1 MSLLT
6 AEDQYRRAETFA
18 SLHAGPDVFVIAN
31 AWDAGTAKIL
41 TALGF
46 RALATTSAG
55 IAHSLG
61 HADGGISRAESL
73 ANAAVLT
80 GATHLPVAADLESG
94 YGTTSEQIAETIRL
108 AAETGLVGGSIEDAV
123 GGEVIPVEAAVD
135 RLAAAIE
142 AARALPFRFTVT
154 ARAENFLYGH
164 TDLKDT
170 IARLQAFEAAGADVL
185 FAPGLTTEE
194 QIRAVTSEVGKPVNV
209 LAGGAKL
216 TATVEQLGEWGVR
229 RISLGSNLS
238 RAAMSAAI
246 GAAREIAEHGTFEFG
261 KSGVLPHADIEQ
273 YFGPRSA

>member
-6 AEDQYRRAETFA
+6 PEDQYRRAETLA
-18 SLHAGPDVFVIAN
+18 GLHAGPDVFVIAN

-46 RALATTSAG
+46 KALATTSAG

-61 HADGGISRAESL
+61 LADGAITREASL
-73 ANAAVLT
+73 ANAATLV
-80 GATHLPVAADLESG
+80 GATGLPVAGDLENG
-94 YGTTSEQIAETIRL
+94 FGTTPEQIAGTIGL
-108 AAETGLVGGSIEDAV
+108 AAEAGLVGGSIEDAV
-123 GGEVIPVEAAVD
+123 DDAVIPLPQALD

-142 AARALPFRFTVT
+142 AARALPFPFAVT

-164 TDLKDT
+164 DDLKDT
-170 IARLQAFEAAGADVL
+170 VARLQAFEAAGADVL

-194 QIRAVTSEVGKPVNV
+194 QIRTVVSEVGKPVNV
-209 LAGGAKL
+209 LAGGARL

-229 RISLGSNLS
+229 RISLGSNLA
-238 RAAMSAAI
+238 RAAMSAAV

-261 KSGVLPHADIEQ
+261 KSGVLPHADIEK
-273 YFGPRSA
+273 YFG

>member
-6 AEDQYRRAETFA
+6 AEDQYRRAETFT

-31 AWDAGTAKIL
+31 AWDAGTAKIF

-61 HADGGISRAESL
+61 KGDGGITREESL
-73 ANAAVLT
+73 ANARLLV
-80 GATHLPVAADLESG
+80 GATHLPVAADLENG
-94 YGTTSEQIAETIRL
+94 YGATAEDVAETIRQ
-108 AAETGLVGGSIEDAV
+108 AADAGLVGGSIEDAL
-123 GGEVIPVEAAVD
+123 GDGIIPVETAVE
-135 RLAAAIE
+135 RVTAAIE
-142 AARALPFRFTVT
+142 AARALPFTFTVT
-154 ARAENFLYGH
+154 ARAENFLHGH
-164 TDLKDT
+164 DDLKDT

-209 LAGGAKL
+209 IAGGARL
-216 TATVEQLGEWGVR
+216 NATVEQLGEWGVR

-246 GAAREIAEHGTFEFG
+246 GAAREIAEQGTFEFG
-261 KSGVLPHADIEQ
+261 KSGVLPHADVER
-273 YFGPRSA
+273 YFG

>member
-6 AEDQYRRAETFA
+6 AEDQYRRAETLA

-41 TALGF
+41 AALGF
-46 RALATTSAG
+46 PALATTSAG

-61 HADGGISRAESL
+61 YADGGIGREESL
-73 ANAAVLT
+73 ANARILVR
-80 GATHLPVAADLESG
+80 ATALPVAGDLESG
-94 YGTTSEQIAETIRL
+94 FGDTPEEIAETIRL
-108 AAETGLVGGSIEDAV
+108 AAEAGLVGGSIEDAV
-123 GGEVIPVEAAVD
+123 GGEVVPLEAALE

-142 AARALPFRFTVT
+142 AARALPFPFAVT

-164 TDLKDT
+164 ADLKDT
-170 IARLQAFEAAGADVL
+170 VARLQAFEAAGADVL

-194 QIRAVTSEVGKPVNV
+194 QIRTVTSEVGKPVNV
-209 LAGGAKL
+209 LAGGARL
-216 TATVEQLGEWGVR
+216 NATVEQLGAWGVR

-238 RAAMSAAI
+238 RTALSAAI

-261 KSGVLPHADIEQ
+261 KSGVLPHADIED
-273 YFGPRSA
+273 YFG

>member
-31 AWDAGTAKIL
+31 AWDAGTAKIF

-61 HADGGISRAESL
+61 KGDGTITRAESL
-73 ANAAVLT
+73 ANARLLVA
-80 GATHLPVAADLESG
+80 ATHLPVAADLENG
-94 YGTTSEQIAETIRL
+94 YGATTEDVAETIRQ
-108 AAETGLVGGSIEDAV
+108 AADAGLVGGSIEDAL
-123 GGEVIPVEAAVD
+123 GDEIIPVEAAVE
-135 RLAAAIE
+135 RVAAAIE
-142 AARALPFRFTVT
+142 AARALPFAFTVT

-164 TDLKDT
+164 DDLKDT

-209 LAGGAKL
+209 IAGGARL
-216 TATVEQLGEWGVR
+216 NATVEQLGEWGVR

-238 RAAMSAAI
+238 RAAMSAAVV
-246 GAAREIAEHGTFEFG
+246 AAQEIAEHGTFESG

-273 YFGPRSA
+273 YFA

>member
-6 AEDQYRRAETFA
+6 AEDQYRRAETFT

-31 AWDAGTAKIL
+31 AWDAGTAKIF

-61 HADGGISRAESL
+61 KGDGAITREESL
-73 ANAAVLT
+73 ANARLLV
-80 GATHLPVAADLESG
+80 GATHLPVAADLENG
-94 YGTTSEQIAETIRL
+94 YGATADDVAETIRQ
-108 AAETGLVGGSIEDAV
+108 AAGAGLVGGSIEDAL
-123 GGEVIPVEAAVD
+123 GDEVIPVEAAVE
-135 RLAAAIE
+135 RVTAAIE
-142 AARALPFRFTVT
+142 AARALPFPFTVT
-154 ARAENFLYGH
+154 ARAENFLYGRD
-164 TDLKDT
+164 DLKDT

-209 LAGGAKL
+209 IAGGARL
-216 TATVEQLGEWGVR
+216 NATVEQLGAWGVR

-261 KSGVLPHADIEQ
+261 KSGVLPHADVER
-273 YFGPRSA
+273 YFD

>member
-46 RALATTSAG
+46 QALATTSAG

-61 HADGGISRAESL
+61 RGDGGISRADSL
-73 ANAAVLT
+73 ANARVLA
-80 GATHLPVAADLESG
+80 GATQLPVAADLESG
-94 YGTTSEQIAETIRL
+94 FGTTAEQIAETIRL
-108 AAETGLVGGSIEDAV
+108 AAEAGMVGGSIEDAI
-123 GGEVIPVEAAVD
+123 GGEVIPAETAVE
-135 RLAAAIE
+135 RLTAAIE

-164 TDLKDT
+164 ADLKDT

-209 LAGGAKL
+209 LAGSPKL
-216 TATVEQLGEWGVR
+216 NATVEQLGEWGVR

-238 RAAMSAAI
+238 RVAMSAAI

-261 KSGVLPHADIEQ
+261 KSGVLPHSDIEQ
-273 YFGPRSA
+273 YFG

>member
-6 AEDQYRRAETFA
+6 AEDQYRRAETFT

-31 AWDAGTAKIL
+31 AWDAGTAKIF

-61 HADGGISRAESL
+61 KGDGTITREESL
-73 ANAAVLT
+73 ANARLLV
-80 GATHLPVAADLESG
+80 GATHLPVAADLENG
-94 YGTTSEQIAETIRL
+94 YGATADDVAETIRQ
-108 AAETGLVGGSIEDAV
+108 AAGAGLVGGSIEDAL
-123 GGEVIPVEAAVD
+123 GDEVIPVEAAVE
-135 RLAAAIE
+135 RVTAAIE
-142 AARALPFRFTVT
+142 AARALPFPFTVT
-154 ARAENFLYGH
+154 ARAENFLYGRD
-164 TDLKDT
+164 DLKDT

-209 LAGGAKL
+209 IAGGARL
-216 TATVEQLGEWGVR
+216 NATVEQLGAWGVR

-261 KSGVLPHADIEQ
+261 KSGVLPHADVER
-273 YFGPRSA
+273 YFD

>member
-6 AEDQYRRAETFA
+6 AEHQHRRAEAFA
-18 SLHAGPDVFVIAN
+18 ALHAGPDVFVIAN
-31 AWDAGTAKIL
+31 AWDMGTAKIF

-61 HADGGISRAESL
+61 LGDGGISREAAL
-73 ANAAVLT
+73 NNARALVA
-80 GATHLPVAADLESG
+80 ATDLPVAADLESG
-94 YGTTSEQIAETIRL
+94 YGPTPEDVAETIRE
-108 AAETGLVGGSIEDAV
+108 ASRAGLVGGSVEDAV
-123 GGEVIPVEAAVD
+123 GHAVIPVEEAVE

-142 AARALPFRFTVT
+142 AARALPFEFTLT

-164 TDLKDT
+164 DDLKDT
-170 IARLQAFEAAGADVL
+170 IARLQAYEAAGADVL

-209 LAGGAKL
+209 LAGGARL
-216 TATVEQLGEWGVR
+216 NATVEQLGEWGVR
-229 RISLGSNLS
+229 RVSLGSNLS

-246 GAAREIAEHGTFEFG
+246 GAAKEIAERGTFEFG
-261 KSGVLPHADIEQ
+261 KSGVLPHADIER
-273 YFGPRSA
+273 YFG

>member
-6 AEDQYRRAETFA
+6 AEDQYRRAETFT

-31 AWDAGTAKIL
+31 AWDAGTAKIF

-61 HADGGISRAESL
+61 KGDGGITREESL
-73 ANAAVLT
+73 ANARLLVA
-80 GATHLPVAADLESG
+80 ATHLPVAADLENG
-94 YGTTSEQIAETIRL
+94 YGAATEDVAETIRQ
-108 AAETGLVGGSIEDAV
+108 AADAGLVGGSIEDAL
-123 GGEVIPVEAAVD
+123 GDEIIPVEAAVE
-135 RLAAAIE
+135 RVTAAIE
-142 AARALPFRFTVT
+142 AARALPFPFTVT

-164 TDLKDT
+164 DDLKDT
-170 IARLQAFEAAGADVL
+170 IARLQAFEAVGADVL

-209 LAGGAKL
+209 IAGGARL
-216 TATVEQLGEWGVR
+216 NATVEQLGEWGVR

-238 RAAMSAAI
+238 RAAMSAAVV
-246 GAAREIAEHGTFEFG
+246 AAREIAEHGTFEFG
-261 KSGVLPHADIEQ
+261 KSGVLPHADIER
-273 YFGPRSA
+273 YFG

>member
-6 AEDQYRRAETFA
+6 AEDQYRRAETFT

-31 AWDAGTAKIL
+31 AWDAGTAKIF

-61 HADGGISRAESL
+61 KGDGGITREESL
-73 ANAAVLT
+73 ANARLLV
-80 GATHLPVAADLESG
+80 GATHLPVAADLENG
-94 YGTTSEQIAETIRL
+94 YGASADDVAETIRQ
-108 AAETGLVGGSIEDAV
+108 AAGAGLVGGSIEDAL
-123 GGEVIPVEAAVD
+123 GDEIIPVEAAVE
-135 RLAAAIE
+135 RVTAAIE
-142 AARALPFRFTVT
+142 AARALPFPFTVT
-154 ARAENFLYGH
+154 ARAENFLYGRD
-164 TDLKDT
+164 DLKDT

-209 LAGGAKL
+209 IAGGARL
-216 TATVEQLGEWGVR
+216 NATVEQLGEWGVR

-261 KSGVLPHADIEQ
+261 RSGVLPHADIERF
-273 YFGPRSA
+273 FG

>member
-31 AWDAGTAKIL
+31 AWDAGTAKIF

-61 HADGGISRAESL
+61 KGDGTITRAESL
-73 ANAAVLT
+73 ANARLLVA
-80 GATHLPVAADLESG
+80 ATHLPVAADLENG
-94 YGTTSEQIAETIRL
+94 YGATAEDVAETIRQ
-108 AAETGLVGGSIEDAV
+108 AADAGLVGGSIEDAL
-123 GGEVIPVEAAVD
+123 GDEIIPVEAAVE
-135 RLAAAIE
+135 RVAAAIE
-142 AARALPFRFTVT
+142 AARALPFAFTVT

-164 TDLKDT
+164 DDLKDT

-209 LAGGAKL
+209 IAGGARL
-216 TATVEQLGEWGVR
+216 NATVEQLGEWGVR

-238 RAAMSAAI
+238 RAAMSAAVV
-246 GAAREIAEHGTFEFG
+246 AAQEIAEHGTFESG

-273 YFGPRSA
+273 YFA

>member
-18 SLHAGPDVFVIAN
+18 ALHAGPDVFVIAN
-31 AWDAGTAKIL
+31 AWDAGTAKIF

-46 RALATTSAG
+46 QALATTSAG
-55 IAHSLG
+55 IAHTLG
-61 HADGGISRAESL
+61 LRDGGITRAESL
-73 ANAAVLT
+73 ANARTLVA
-80 GATHLPVAADLESG
+80 ATHLPVAADLESG
-94 YGTTSEQIAETIRL
+94 YGPTTQDVTETIRQ
-108 AAETGLVGGSIEDAV
+108 AADAGLVGGSIEDAA
-123 GGEVIPVEAAVD
+123 GDEIIPLEAAVE
-135 RLAAAIE
+135 RLTAAVE
-142 AARALPFRFTVT
+142 AARALPFKFTLT

-164 TDLKDT
+164 DDLKDT

-209 LAGGAKL
+209 IAGGARL
-216 TATVEQLGEWGVR
+216 NATVEQLGEWGVR

-238 RAAMSAAI
+238 RAAMTAAI

-261 KSGVLPHADIEQ
+261 KTAVLPHDAIEG
-273 YFGPRSA
+273 YFD

>member
-6 AEDQYRRAETFA
+6 AEDQYRRAETFT

-31 AWDAGTAKIL
+31 AWDAGTAKIF

-61 HADGGISRAESL
+61 KGDGGITREESL
-73 ANAAVLT
+73 ANARLLV
-80 GATHLPVAADLESG
+80 GATHLPVAADLENG
-94 YGTTSEQIAETIRL
+94 YGASADDVAETIRQ
-108 AAETGLVGGSIEDAV
+108 AAGAGLVGGSIEDAL
-123 GGEVIPVEAAVD
+123 GDEIIPVEAAVE
-135 RLAAAIE
+135 RVTAAIE
-142 AARALPFRFTVT
+142 AARALPFPFTVT
-154 ARAENFLYGH
+154 ARAENFLYGLD
-164 TDLKDT
+164 DLKDT

-209 LAGGAKL
+209 IAGGARL
-216 TATVEQLGEWGVR
+216 NATVEQLGEWGVR

-261 KSGVLPHADIEQ
+261 RSGVLPHADIERF
-273 YFGPRSA
+273 FG